1 MLTRGG
7 TTSTGTEI
15 ATVIGAETVIEGNIT
30 VPHSMRLDGRV
41 HGQVNVTETLT
52 VGPNGTVEGNV
63 QVKSVIVGGKVV
75 GSVSASDK
83 ITLNSTA
90 SMNGDLVCAKLVIEE
105 GAMFEG
111 MSRMGTGKLPLM
123 VPQNE
128 PRGEAAKANGGDG
141 TQQQEVP
148 RWADRKR

>member
-15 ATVIGAETVIEGNIT
+15 ATVIGAETLIEGNIT

-63 QVKSVIVGGKVV
+63 QVKSVIVGGKVI

-90 SMNGDLVCAKLVIEE
+90 AMNGDLVCAKLVIEE
-105 GAMFEG
+105 GAVFEG

-123 VPQNE
+123 MPQAE
-128 PRGEAAKANGGDG
+128 PRSDATKPNTSEGA
-141 TQQQEVP
+141 QQPEVP